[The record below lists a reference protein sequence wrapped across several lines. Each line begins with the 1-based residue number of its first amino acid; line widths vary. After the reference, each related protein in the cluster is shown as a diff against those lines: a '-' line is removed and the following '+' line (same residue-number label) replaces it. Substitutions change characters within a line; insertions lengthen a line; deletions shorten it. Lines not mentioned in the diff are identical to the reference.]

1 MPRKSTDMALEEGL
15 YLFHHIF
22 LPPKL
27 PQEDDYNPKY
37 DNVLL
42 DKVIEALRN
51 FSCYFT
57 SQDASIL
64 DTATRAVSR
73 LRDIAGHHGDV
84 NEEELKKAIEQLCGE
99 GIHVHQ

>member
-1 MPRKSTDMALEEGL
+1 MPRKLIDTTLDM
-15 YLFHHIF
+15 YLFYHVF

-42 DKVIEALRN
+42 DKVIGALRN
-51 FSCYFT
+51 FSCYAP

-73 LRDIAGHHGDV
+73 LRDIAGSQGDV
-84 NEEELKKAIEQLCGE
+84 NEEKLKKAIEQLCGE